1 MPNGKIK
8 LLIVD
13 DEPSIRLTLSRVFIQ
28 LGMDVRVAGNGIIA
42 LTQIREE
49 IPDVL
54 ITDLSM
60 PVMSGFEL
68 ILLTRNRFPS
78 IRIIAMSGAYTS
90 QCLPPGLTSAMF
102 YQKGSDL
109 SALLRLVES
118 VAHPV
123 MQQNGTANAE
133 SVQQQAQ

>member
-1 MPNGKIK
+1 
-8 LLIVD
+8 
-13 DEPSIRLTLSRVFIQ
+13 
-28 LGMDVRVAGNGIIA
+28 
-42 LTQIREE
+42 
-49 IPDVL
+49 
-54 ITDLSM
+54 
-60 PVMSGFEL
+60 
-68 ILLTRNRFPS
+68 
-78 IRIIAMSGAYTS
+78 
-90 QCLPPGLTSAMF
+90 MF